1 MKKWFKLRRKGEKM
15 KANRIAKDE
24 SGADASDAII
34 ILALILGV
42 LLVLVYIGHS
52 LGGVGSTIGNWWGDV
67 TEGASDWFEDV
78 TESASALFG
87 GSSGIDIEDSTLKS
101 MYEAESFIITANN
114 TATNYRASLA
124 YVGDTYR
131 RYVLMSIGDETST
144 TSYLFGEAGERLFG
158 RAQVQTFT
166 ISDEAMSRLER
177 LRVDETLTLEGEN
190 YSAKI
195 TAQGKVGVDAQYILE
210 IRKRV

>member
-1 MKKWFKLRRKGEKM
+1 M

-52 LGGVGSTIGNWWGDV
+52 LGGVGSIIGNWWSDV
-67 TEGASDWFEDV
+67 TGDIIGEISS
-78 TESASALFG
+78 TFG
-87 GSSGIDIEDSTLKS
+87 GSSTIDADDSALKS

-114 TATNYRASLA
+114 TATNYRASLS
-124 YVGDTYR
+124 YVGDQYR
-131 RYVLMSIGDETST
+131 RYELRSIGQNTST
-144 TSYLFGEAGERLFG
+144 TEQLFGDAGARLFG
-158 RAQVQTFT
+158 RVQVQTFT
-166 ISDEAMSRLER
+166 ISDEAMSRLEK
-177 LRVDETLTLEGEN
+177 LRTDETLTLEGEN

-195 TAQGKVGVDAQYILE
+195 TAKGKLGTDAQYILE
-210 IRKRV
+210 IRTRWV